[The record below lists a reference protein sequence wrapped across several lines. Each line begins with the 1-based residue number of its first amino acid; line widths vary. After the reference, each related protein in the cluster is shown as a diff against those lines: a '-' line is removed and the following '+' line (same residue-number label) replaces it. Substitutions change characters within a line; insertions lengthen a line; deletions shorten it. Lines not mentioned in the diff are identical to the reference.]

1 MLSSSLFFRFH
12 SFPTVILLG
21 KTGNGKSSLGNFL
34 LDKTFFKVSSHSESE
49 TFESKIGINYY
60 KGNRYSWF
68 Q

>member
-49 TFESKIGINYY
+49 TFE
-60 KGNRYSWF
+60 
-68 Q
+68 